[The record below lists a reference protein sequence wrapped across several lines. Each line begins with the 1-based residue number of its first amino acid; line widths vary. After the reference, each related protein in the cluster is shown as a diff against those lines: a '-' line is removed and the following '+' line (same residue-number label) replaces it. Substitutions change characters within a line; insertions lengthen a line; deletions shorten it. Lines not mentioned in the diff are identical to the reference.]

1 MRFIN
6 IEIMNFRN
14 ISSQKVDTDCEDIVL
29 LGSNGMGK
37 TNFLEAIYTLCYGSS
52 FKTSAL
58 KETIQ
63 HKNPS
68 FFLKADFVSDLGLK
82 ENISFFYDGVKRNIR
97 LNDKEIKDRKELVS
111 AFPCIIFSHEDLAFI
126 RGEMSERR
134 RFFDQTMSLYLPS
147 FLTLMR
153 NYKNILLKRNM
164 AIKSQEYMLL
174 SIYDRKLAALGF
186 EIMSERKKAVDEFN
200 TIFPSLF
207 EKIAGKNDLYI
218 SYMPSW
224 SSAESADDIVRILEE
239 KRETDKLMLTT
250 TTGVHRDRFVVKD
263 SNGNFIQSGSTGQL
277 RLCSLIFRLA
287 EARIFTKKSSRKPLL
302 LLDDVLLELDDEKR
316 ARFLDELDSYSQ
328 AFFTFLPRENY
339 FSEDKKNVR
348 YFNVSNGEYRI
359 ESVL

>member
-250 TTGVHRDRFVVKD
+250 TTGVHRDRFVVK
-263 SNGNFIQSGSTGQL
+263 
-277 RLCSLIFRLA
+277 
-287 EARIFTKKSSRKPLL
+287 ERKPLL

-348 YFNVSNGEYRI
+348 YFNVSNGEYRL